1 MSHTMMLSQ
10 KLDFLYEKNVS
21 LTKRVEINLWCK
33 NSQSLMYSH
42 YSVSLKVFS
51 LGRTRRGAKFE
62 LPSAHW
68 LTAGK
73 IDDYAQA
80 ARGSTQNRYIL
91 KAKQSPP
98 IKTITKEIPMKD
110 LIKTYEQQFGKGF
123 PILTPRFAPYFYS

>member
-1 MSHTMMLSQ
+1 M
-10 KLDFLYEKNVS
+10 
-21 LTKRVEINLWCK
+21 K
-33 NSQSLMYSH
+33 NSQSFMYSD

-123 PILTPRFAPYFYS
+123 PILTPHVSRLSFIHEFDTSLIDTELSILNTVFKKM